1 MQPTANQQTFTN
13 QQLRQQACLALHSI
27 AFEGRSA
34 NDILSNVHFEQGS
47 DNGLFRVLVLGSC
60 RYFIRLQEIANQLLQ
75 KPFKPKDRDLLC
87 LIIIGLYQL
96 EYSRVPDHAAIS
108 ETVSVCQQL
117 KKNWATKLVNGVLR
131 NFGRQKAELLTK
143 MDANWDTKFAMPDWL
158 IGMLKPYYK
167 GQMEALME
175 AINQQAPMT
184 LRVNRQKIGRDQYLE
199 LLLEQGLSAT
209 VHPIATN
216 ALVLEHPVSVEQLP
230 HFADGYVSVQDAAA
244 QLAAA
249 ILSPAP
255 NSTVLDACAA
265 PGGKSCHLLEL
276 YDSIELTAS
285 DIDHER
291 CQRISDNLLRL
302 QLSAKVDCQDL
313 TDSNFPD
320 HHFDAILL
328 DAPCS
333 ATGVIRRHPDI
344 KVLRHASDIEQL
356 VELQRQIIEHLWH
369 KLKPGG
375 RLLYATCSILPQE
388 NEQQIAAFL
397 ERHSDAELIPLS
409 TQIQDLSHSKIG
421 CQLIPGQL
429 SMDGFYYAL
438 LEKAN
443 N

>member
-1 MQPTANQQTFTN
+1 MQSTLNKHTVSS
-13 QQLRQQACLALHSI
+13 QQLRQQACLALHAI

-34 NDILSNVHFEQGS
+34 NDVLNSIQFEQGS
-47 DNGLFRVLVLGSC
+47 DNSLYRALVLGSC
-60 RYFIRLQEIANQLLQ
+60 RYFIRLESIAKQLLQ

-131 NFGRQKAELLTK
+131 NFIRQQAELLSQA
-143 MDANWDTKFAMPDWL
+143 DSNWDSRFALPDWL
-158 IGMLKPYYK
+158 ISMLKPYYK
-167 GQMEALME
+167 GQMESLMD

-199 LLLEQGLSAT
+199 LLLEQGLSAST
-209 VHPIATN
+209 HSIATS
-216 ALVLEHPVSVEQLP
+216 ALVLEQPVAVEQLP

-244 QLAAA
+244 QLAAS
-249 ILSPAP
+249 ILAP
-255 NSTVLDACAA
+255 PPHSIVLDACAA
-265 PGGKSCHLLEL
+265 PGGKTCHLLEL
-276 YDSIELTAS
+276 CDSIALTAC
-285 DIDHER
+285 DVDHER
-291 CQRISDNLLRL
+291 CQRISENLLRL
-302 QLSAKVDCQDL
+302 DLSAKLDCQDL
-313 TDSNFPD
+313 TDSNYPD
-320 HHFDAILL
+320 NHFDAILL

-344 KVLRHASDIEQL
+344 KLLRQASDIVQL
-356 VELQRQIIEHLWH
+356 AQLQQQILEHLWC
-369 KLKPGG
+369 KLKAGG

-388 NEQQIAAFL
+388 NEQQITHFL
-397 ERHSDAELIPLS
+397 ERHQAAKLVSLS
-409 TQIQDLSHSKIG
+409 KQIQNLSHTKTG